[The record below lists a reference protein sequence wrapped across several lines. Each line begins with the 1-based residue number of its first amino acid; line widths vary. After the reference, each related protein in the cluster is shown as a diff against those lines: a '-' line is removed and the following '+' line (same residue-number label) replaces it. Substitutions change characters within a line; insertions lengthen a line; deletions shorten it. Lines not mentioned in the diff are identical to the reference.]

1 MQYLSTC
8 SHDESCDQTEG
19 AQDGFNGSQHG
30 AKHLWCSTSLASR
43 RKRIHQHFDDLER
56 CYFSIRQGDLPSEEV
71 KFDVFAA
78 TYHTIGAQWLA
89 L

>member
-56 CYFSIRQGDLPSEEV
+56 CYFSIRQGDLPSE
-71 KFDVFAA
+71 KLM
-78 TYHTIGAQWLA
+78 YLHPHTIPYMVWAQWLA